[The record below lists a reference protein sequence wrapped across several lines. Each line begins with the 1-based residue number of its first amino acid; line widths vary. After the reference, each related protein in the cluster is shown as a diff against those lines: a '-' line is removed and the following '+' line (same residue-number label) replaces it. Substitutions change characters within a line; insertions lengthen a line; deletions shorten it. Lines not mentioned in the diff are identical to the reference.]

1 MPTKATESLCFEP
14 GKLVRCRTNIYS
26 STPIEQLAG
35 NHNQIEG
42 GTVGV
47 IISGPRPET
56 GFAHQYQVQFLNNV
70 TWWVNPHEIEPYF

>member
-14 GKLVRCRTNIYS
+14 GKLVRSRTTIYS
-26 STPIEQLAG
+26 STPIEQLVG
-35 NHNQIEG
+35 TYNHIAG

-56 GFAHQYQVQFLNNV
+56 GYGHQYQVQFLNNV
-70 TWWVNPHEIEPYF
+70 VWWVDPNEIEPYF